1 MVSTNRLYSNL
12 AVDSP
17 INWDYYNHHKMK
29 GAIFLK
35 ISMRNCTIITLVV
48 AAFFFI
54 FPVPSKAAEGDILVS
69 LTYKEGAAATAVGTG
84 ILRAGDLWV
93 PADSM
98 ARMGVTLS
106 DGLKGKGFYVNVA
119 NPAEVLGIPALTSL
133 VGGSLPLYFPL
144 LKDNGV
150 SYFNVTGME
159 PLTKLS
165 ISLRGESAVLTR
177 TNDDI
182 NAVLAAR
189 TPKPG
194 VSGKKIMLVW
204 AHITR
209 FNPDLGAEAKIN
221 ALNVVSPTWF
231 NLIDGNGGVAN
242 RASVSYVEAAHKKG
256 YQVWALASNGF
267 SSLNTTQ
274 MFASKGAVNIY
285 IARLLAYAK
294 LYNLDG
300 INIDFEG
307 MAESDN
313 NAFVNFMS
321 VLGPQLSAMGLKSSV
336 DVHVPANSRTSRSH
350 NRAGLAK
357 YSDYIMLMAYDEHW
371 RTSKTAGSVASLP
384 WVERAVQNT
393 LAEGVPAEK
402 LILGVPFYMRK
413 WEETPAGGGVKVKSF
428 TLKMAESDSLI
439 SSLGLQPVWN
449 EKTGQYFYSYRA
461 NGKTYK
467 VWAEDGESMAHRI
480 ALVHKY
486 GLPGAAAWSK
496 GHEKPQIWDVID
508 KGLNR

>member
-159 PLTKLS
+159 P
-165 ISLRGESAVLTR
+165 
-177 TNDDI
+177 
-182 NAVLAAR
+182 
-189 TPKPG
+189 
-194 VSGKKIMLVW
+194 
-204 AHITR
+204 
-209 FNPDLGAEAKIN
+209 
-221 ALNVVSPTWF
+221 
-231 NLIDGNGGVAN
+231 
-242 RASVSYVEAAHKKG
+242 
-256 YQVWALASNGF
+256 
-267 SSLNTTQ
+267 
-274 MFASKGAVNIY
+274 
-285 IARLLAYAK
+285 
-294 LYNLDG
+294 
-300 INIDFEG
+300 
-307 MAESDN
+307 
-313 NAFVNFMS
+313 
-321 VLGPQLSAMGLKSSV
+321 
-336 DVHVPANSRTSRSH
+336 
-350 NRAGLAK
+350 
-357 YSDYIMLMAYDEHW
+357 
-371 RTSKTAGSVASLP
+371 
-384 WVERAVQNT
+384 
-393 LAEGVPAEK
+393 
-402 LILGVPFYMRK
+402 
-413 WEETPAGGGVKVKSF
+413 
-428 TLKMAESDSLI
+428 
-439 SSLGLQPVWN
+439 
-449 EKTGQYFYSYRA
+449 
-461 NGKTYK
+461 
-467 VWAEDGESMAHRI
+467 
-480 ALVHKY
+480 
-486 GLPGAAAWSK
+486 
-496 GHEKPQIWDVID
+496 
-508 KGLNR
+508 